1 MSRSGGVV
9 RETLLVLPSVMQAGV
24 GVFGGAVSALRGL
37 VLAAA
42 LVPVVTVVVSTIEIG
57 RLARATPD
65 GARSS

>member
-1 MSRSGGVV
+1 
-9 RETLLVLPSVMQAGV
+9 VLPSVMQAGV

-42 LVPVVTVVVSTIEIG
+42 LVPVVTVVVSTIEVG